1 MKTNIKPLP
10 MNDNLTS
17 CCVKRFENFLEE
29 EKIPSGESTFYD
41 ILTAHNYFSISPKEK
56 GVYFNKARTILQ
68 EKENNKKIGRIQVDK
83 YKNRSGLSVVFQA
96 KVLALEDYF
105 RKIQSEGKHLKDIL
119 I

>member
-17 CCVKRFENFLEE
+17 CCVKRFENFLKEE
-29 EKIPSGESTFYD
+29 TLPSGEATFYD

-56 GVYFNKARTILQ
+56 GVYFNKARVFLQ
-68 EKENNKKIGRIQVDK
+68 EKENNKKVGKIQQNKYDK
-83 YKNRSGLSVVFQA
+83 STGLVVVFKA